1 MYRFIFF
8 SLLVFSLLI
17 SDSSKNV
24 LDTARN
30 NEVGIKNPEAQ
41 RQVNELKRQYR
52 QDKELVLNDYEIL
65 IKNLKDDRN
74 DKVKQLKKEYR
85 KRLKELR
92 DKYPDIPEISL
103 DSKPKPRLKH
113 PKNEGVKD
121 SHDKS
126 FRKKKKKTDRVNSV
140 PLESKPPRKK

>member
-113 PKNEGVKD
+113 PKNKNFKD

-126 FRKKKKKTDRVNSV
+126 FRKKKQKTGKVKPTPS
-140 PLESKPPRKK
+140 EAKPPRKK

>member
-1 MYRFIFF
+1 M
-8 SLLVFSLLI
+8 VFSLLI

-24 LDTARN
+24 LVADKSI
-30 NEVGIKNPEAQ
+30 EVGVKNPEAQ
-41 RQVNELKRQYR
+41 KQVNALKRQYR
-52 QDKELVLNDYEIL
+52 QDKELI
-65 IKNLKDDRN
+65 LKDDRN
-74 DKVKQLKKEYR
+74 SKVKELKREYR

-113 PKNEGVKD
+113 PKDESVKD

>member
-1 MYRFIFF
+1 MYRFIIF
-8 SLLVFSLLI
+8 SLSVFSLLI
-17 SDSSKNV
+17 SDSPKNV
-24 LDTARN
+24 LDADKSI
-30 NEVGIKNPEAQ
+30 EVGVKNPEAQ
-41 RQVNELKRQYR
+41 KQVNALKRQYR
-52 QDKELVLNDYEIL
+52 QDKELILNDYELL

-74 DKVKQLKKEYR
+74 SKVKELKREYR
-85 KRLKELR
+85 KRLKKLR

-113 PKNEGVKD
+113 PKNEDVKD

-126 FRKKKKKTDRVNSV
+126 FRKKKKKTDRVNSL